1 MFNTLLKVFF
11 TLLFLISCTN
21 NNSVS
26 KLSMSDFGN
35 MPNGEIIKKFK
46 ISNANGISVEVINYG
61 AIITNLFVP
70 DSSGSIKDIVL
81 GFNDFNSYYQ
91 NNPYF
96 GAIVGRYGNRISN
109 GTFLLDDVK
118 YELKKNNGPNSLH
131 GGLVGFDKVFWK
143 FIEQKSDNQSLYF
156 EYHSKHMEEGFPG
169 NLVVGVEYSLNDSN
183 ELKIKYTA
191 STDKK
196 TIINLTQHSYFNLSG
211 ESSGDILD
219 HVLNINAAYYLPVN
233 ENMIPHGPY
242 EKVEPTPFDFNNPK
256 KIGLD
261 IFVDDIQLKIGNGYD
276 HCFVL
281 DNIDG
286 KLKKI
291 GSVESPVTGIKM
303 DIITDQPGIQLY
315 TGNFLDGSLESK
327 EKKQYE
333 KHSGFCLETQH
344 FPNSPNQKEYPS
356 VILNKGEVY
365 NTETIYKFS
374 Y

>member
-1 MFNTLLKVFF
+1 MC
-11 TLLFLISCTN
+11 IR
-21 NNSVS
+21 
-26 KLSMSDFGN
+26 D
-35 MPNGEIIKKFK
+35 
-46 ISNANGISVEVINYG
+46 
-61 AIITNLFVP
+61 
-70 DSSGSIKDIVL
+70 
-81 GFNDFNSYYQ
+81 
-91 NNPYF
+91 
-96 GAIVGRYGNRISN
+96 R
-109 GTFLLDDVK
+109 
-118 YELKKNNGPNSLH
+118 
-131 GGLVGFDKVFWK
+131 
-143 FIEQKSDNQSLYF
+143 
-156 EYHSKHMEEGFPG
+156 
-169 NLVVGVEYSLNDSN
+169 
-183 ELKIKYTA
+183 
-191 STDKK
+191 
-196 TIINLTQHSYFNLSG
+196 SG

-233 ENMIPHGPY
+233 ENMIPYGPY
-242 EKVEPTPFDFNNPK
+242 EKVESTPFDFNNPK
-256 KIGLD
+256 KIGSD

-281 DNIDG
+281 DNPDS

-291 GSVESPVTGIKM
+291 GSVESPETGIKM

-333 KHSGFCLETQH
+333 KYSGFCLETQH